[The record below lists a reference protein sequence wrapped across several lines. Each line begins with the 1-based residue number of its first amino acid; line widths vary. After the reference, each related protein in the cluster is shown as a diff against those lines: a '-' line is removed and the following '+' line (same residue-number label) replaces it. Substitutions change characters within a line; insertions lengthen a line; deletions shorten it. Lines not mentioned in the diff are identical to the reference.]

1 MLQRLSSGRK
11 GFVVPATLVSALLL
25 CSLSPRA
32 LSAAGAAESVQVV
45 RVVDGD
51 TLVLRSVGTVRL
63 IGIDTPETVDPRKPV
78 QAFGMEATAFLR
90 QLVQGQPVR
99 VEYDTQ
105 RFDKYG
111 RTLAYLYL
119 PDDSFVNLEMVRQ
132 GYAHA
137 YLNYPFRHME
147 EFRGAEREAREAG
160 RGLWGQHSTEQSAVS
175 AASVPMRVWVNT
187 SSRVYHCPGTRY
199 YGNTARGEYMT
210 ESEAQQSGNRA
221 AYGRSCGPASAP
233 TPVETSAVEAAR
245 PTSCDS
251 DRQSPDGHKRG
262 DGVGQSH
269 VEGLPLPGYALLRQ
283 YEARCLHVG
292 IRRPEWRLP
301 GRSGPSVLVVSADS
315 RVLRTRR
322 IPTACRSQFIQVR
335 ASTAMAG

>member
-51 TLVLRSVGTVRL
+51 TLVLRNVGTVRL

-90 QLVQGQPVR
+90 QFVQGQPVR

-160 RGLWGQHSTEQSAVS
+160 RGLWGQPSTEQSAVS
-175 AASVPMRVWVNT
+175 AAPVPKRVWVN
-187 SSRVYHCPGTRY
+187 SNSRVYHCPGTRY
-199 YGNTARGEYMT
+199 YGNTAHGEYMT
-210 ESEAQQSGNRA
+210 ESEAQQRGNRA
-221 AYGRSCGPASAP
+221 AYGRFVRTCTRADANRNAGCGRRWP
-233 TPVETSAVEAAR
+233 TFR
-245 PTSCDS
+245 DR
-251 DRQSPDGHKRG
+251 DRQSPHKQERNDGL
-262 DGVGQSH
+262 GQSR
-269 VEGLPLPGYALLRQ
+269 VEGLPLPGTRYYGNTKRGA
-283 YEARCLHVG
+283 YMSESDA
-292 IRRPEWRLP
+292 
-301 GRSGPSVLVVSADS
+301 RSGGY
-315 RVLRTRR
+315 
-322 IPTACRSQFIQVR
+322 R
-335 ASTAMAG
+335 AAAGRQCS